1 MAEEKAMAT
10 PRSRIYFTEEEYLAI
25 ERSSEER
32 HEYIDGRI
40 FAMAGESDQH
50 GEISS
55 NIFGHL
61 FAQLSGKP
69 CRARHEN
76 TKVRSGPEPKPSQSP
91 AQPPEGFYSYPDVL
105 VVYGER
111 KFHDKYRDVLLNPNV
126 IIEVLSKSTE
136 AFDRGEKFIRYR
148 TWLPS
153 LTDYI
158 LVLQDKPMIEHYRRQ
173 SDGEWVLSTLNGL
186 DASLKIE
193 SIGCSLKLSDVYDGV
208 QFPPQD
214 ASTEG
219 DLQF

>member
-1 MAEEKAMAT
+1 MAEEKTMAT

-25 ERSSEER
+25 ERASEER

-50 GEISS
+50 GEICV
-55 NIFGHL
+55 NLTGNLHL
-61 FAQLSGKP
+61 QLKGKP
-69 CRARHEN
+69 CRARAQN
-76 TKVRSGPEPKPSQSP
+76 TKVRSGPEPKASQPP
-91 AQPPEGFYSYPDVL
+91 AQPPEGFYSYPDAL
-105 VVYGER
+105 VVCGER
-111 KFHDKYRDVLLNPNV
+111 KFHDKYRDVLLNPSV

-158 LVLQDKPMIEHYRRQ
+158 LVSQDKPMIEHYRRQ

-208 QFPPQD
+208 QFSPQD

>member
-1 MAEEKAMAT
+1 MAT
-10 PRSRIYFTEEEYLAI
+10 PQSRIYFTEEEYLAI
-25 ERSSEER
+25 ERASEER
-32 HEYIDGRI
+32 HEYVDGRI
-40 FAMAGESDQH
+40 FAMAGESDEH

-91 AQPPEGFYSYPDVL
+91 EGFYSYPDVL
-105 VVYGER
+105 VVCGER

-158 LVLQDKPMIEHYRRQ
+158 LVSQDKPMIEHYRRQ
-173 SDGEWVLSTLNGL
+173 PNSEWTLATLTGP
-186 DASLKIE
+186 DAALKIE
-193 SIGCSLKLSDVYDGV
+193 SIDCSLKLSDVYDGV
-208 QFPPQD
+208 QFPSPQN
-214 ASTEG
+214 ASIEN
-219 DLQF
+219 DLTI

>member
-1 MAEEKAMAT
+1 MAT
-10 PRSRIYFTEEEYLAI
+10 PQSRIYFTEEEYLAI

-40 FAMAGESDQH
+40 FAMAGESDLH

-76 TKVRSGPEPKPSQSP
+76 TKVRSGPEPKPSQN
-91 AQPPEGFYSYPDVL
+91 PEGFYSYPDVL
-105 VVYGER
+105 VVCGER
-111 KFHDKYRDVLLNPNV
+111 KFHDKYHDVLLNPNV
-126 IIEVLSKSTE
+126 IIEVLSKTTE

-158 LVLQDKPMIEHYRRQ
+158 LVSQDKPVIEHFRRQ
-173 SDGEWVLSTLNGL
+173 PNDEWVLSTLDRL
-186 DASLKIE
+186 DETLRIE

-208 QFPPQD
+208 QFPTTQNESLEDDIPD
-214 ASTEG
+214 
-219 DLQF
+219 